1 MTFQASAR
9 IALSAACIF
18 AGAAG
23 AAHADPLTVTDVT
36 GREIKLE
43 KPAERVIVLPVPW
56 ASTVVAMD
64 GSTDKLVA
72 MHPEAK
78 LAMEEGILGTFF
90 PGTKKIPTDI
100 IAGGES
106 RGFIPNV
113 EAIAALRPDLV
124 IQWGGR
130 KDDVVTPL
138 TNAGITTA
146 AIVYGKEDLARNNMT
161 LIGTAMGL
169 TDKLA
174 MLLKWR
180 DDTTKAIGEGLAG
193 LKPAEKPKVAYF
205 FYTTPDFQAE
215 GEGSYMGWEIELAG
229 GTNVSTGLDG
239 GWGTVSIEQIVAW
252 DPDVILLGSFEPG
265 LSVNRIYD
273 DPVLSKTKAAKAKR
287 VYKVPVGGARWEP
300 ASQESPLGWMW
311 LTQLLHPD
319 RVHFD
324 IRGTVVE
331 MYQKIYGQ
339 QPTPAQIDAILHM
352 PMNST
357 GANYSQFAAK

>member
-64 GSTDKLVA
+64 GGTDKLVA

-90 PGTKKIPTDI
+90 PGTKNIPTDI

-146 AIVYGKEDLARNNMT
+146 AIVYGKLD
-161 LIGTAMGL
+161 
-169 TDKLA
+169 

-180 DDTTKAIGEGLAG
+180 DDTTKAIGEKLAG
-193 LKPAEKPKVAYF
+193 LTPAEKPKVAYF

-215 GEGSYMGWEIELAG
+215 GEGSYMGWEIDLAG

-273 DPVLSKTKAAKAKR
+273 DPVLSQTKAAKAKR

-311 LTQLLHPD
+311 LAQILHPD
-319 RVHFD
+319 RVDFD
-324 IRGTVVE
+324 IRGQIVE

-339 QPTPAQIDAILHM
+339 QPTPAQIDAILHL
-352 PMNST
+352 PMNSS
-357 GANYSQFAAK
+357 GANYGQFAAK

>member
-1 MTFQASAR
+1 MTFSGSAR

-18 AGAAG
+18 AGAFAT
-23 AAHADPLTVTDVT
+23 AEADPLTVTDVT

-43 KPAERVIVLPVPW
+43 KPAQRVIVLPVPW

-64 GSTDKLVA
+64 GGTDKLIA

-90 PGTKKIPTDI
+90 PGTRNIPTDI

-146 AIVYGKEDLARNNMT
+146 AIVYGKEDLARKNMT

-169 TDKLA
+169 YGQACHAAEVAGRHDQGHRRRARGAQAGRKAQGRLF
-174 MLLKWR
+174 LLYH
-180 DDTTKAIGEGLAG
+180 AG
-193 LKPAEKPKVAYF
+193 L
-205 FYTTPDFQAE
+205 
-215 GEGSYMGWEIELAG
+215 
-229 GTNVSTGLDG
+229 
-239 GWGTVSIEQIVAW
+239 
-252 DPDVILLGSFEPG
+252 PG
-265 LSVNRIYD
+265 RG
-273 DPVLSKTKAAKAKR
+273 R
-287 VYKVPVGGARWEP
+287 G
-300 ASQESPLGWMW
+300 
-311 LTQLLHPD
+311 LLHGLGDRAGRRHECLDRPRRRLGHGQHRADRRLGPRCHPARQFRARAQRQPD
-319 RVHFD
+319 
-324 IRGTVVE
+324 
-331 MYQKIYGQ
+331 
-339 QPTPAQIDAILHM
+339 L
-352 PMNST
+352 
-357 GANYSQFAAK
+357 